1 MSRNDLNPYSERI
14 YNRARRNPPPTN
26 FSEES
31 HSVGRSILLERL
43 LAYQRAEAAQKARN
57 EENERWN
64 KLSFLGRMAEDCFG
78 RGCFTRRRGGSYKKK
93 ARGRKTRKQRSRRTI
108 NTAS

>member
-1 MSRNDLNPYSERI
+1 MAELNEYSKRL
-14 YNRARRNPPPTN
+14 YNQARRTLDSRRNY
-26 FSEES
+26 S
-31 HSVGRSILLERL
+31 HLSHTEGRAELRQRL
-43 LAYQRAEAAQKARN
+43 LDYQTAQAAQKARN

-93 ARGRKTRKQRSRRTI
+93 ARGRKTRKRRSRRTI